1 MMIKGF
7 VGPIPVL
14 LLSGLPAFRPSG
26 VPAWAVVEV
35 AK

>member
-14 LLSGLPAFRPSG
+14 SVSGLPAFPPSG
-26 VPAWAVVEV
+26 VPAWAVAEV